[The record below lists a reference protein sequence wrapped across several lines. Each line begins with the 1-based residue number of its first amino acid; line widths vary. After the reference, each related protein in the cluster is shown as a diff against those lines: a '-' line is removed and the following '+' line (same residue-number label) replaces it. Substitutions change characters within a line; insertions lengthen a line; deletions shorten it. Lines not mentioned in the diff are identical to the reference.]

1 MHETK
6 VQSTTNVDFDII
18 ATLALVNSN
27 QVLNKIFTKGRDITL
42 INSLAS
48 NNSLTK
54 EVKNDLKLLFD
65 TVIIQDKHL
74 ITEYS
79 NLYTPK
85 EIKIKPPR
93 RMGKKAVLSKVSEL
107 GHKSELHSALLALN
121 DIKNDMARLNR
132 FLISAEVGKKDVSLP
147 DLRQIIALSKSFS
160 KHTKEVIKK

>member
-6 VQSTTNVDFDII
+6 VQSNTNLDFDII
-18 ATLALVNSN
+18 ATLALVNNN

-74 ITEYS
+74 ISEYS
-79 NLYTPK
+79 NLYT
-85 EIKIKPPR
+85 
-93 RMGKKAVLSKVSEL
+93 
-107 GHKSELHSALLALN
+107 
-121 DIKNDMARLNR
+121 
-132 FLISAEVGKKDVSLP
+132 AE
-147 DLRQIIALSKSFS
+147 
-160 KHTKEVIKK
+160 

>member
-1 MHETK
+1 MQVTN
-6 VQSTTNVDFDII
+6 VQSVTNIDFDML
-18 ATLALVNSN
+18 ATLALVNNN

-54 EVKNDLKLLFD
+54 EIKNDLKLLFD
-65 TVIIQDKHL
+65 TVISQDKHL
-74 ITEYS
+74 ITEYTKF
-79 NLYTPK
+79 YTPK
-85 EIKIKPPR
+85 EVKVKPPR

-121 DIKNDMARLNR
+121 DIKNDMAKLNR
-132 FLISAEVGKKDVSLP
+132 FLISAEVGKKDVSLT

>member
-1 MHETK
+1 MQVTN
-6 VQSTTNVDFDII
+6 VQSVTNIDFDML
-18 ATLALVNSN
+18 ATLALVNNN

-54 EVKNDLKLLFD
+54 EIKNDLKLLFD
-65 TVIIQDKHL
+65 TVISQDKHL
-74 ITEYS
+74 ITEYAKF
-79 NLYTPK
+79 YTPK
-85 EIKIKPPR
+85 EVKVKPPR

-132 FLISAEVGKKDVSLP
+132 FLISVEVGQKEVSSH